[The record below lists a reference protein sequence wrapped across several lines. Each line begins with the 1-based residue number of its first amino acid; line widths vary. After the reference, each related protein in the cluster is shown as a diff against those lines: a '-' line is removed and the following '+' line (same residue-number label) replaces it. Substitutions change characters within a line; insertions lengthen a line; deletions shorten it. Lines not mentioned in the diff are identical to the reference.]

1 MSQFFESNIFFY
13 IAFIAG
19 LTNLSLMLLGA
30 KSETITY
37 WPPPQKKSWQFYSM
51 WSLFIL
57 FSGSYIA
64 LVYLELSRR
73 NDSLIFFLLGT
84 ALTATGLIFANYI
97 TYRLGAENASGLKKG
112 LRTEGW
118 YSVSRNPVYAAT
130 FIALAGVVLF
140 LPIPEIFVLSFFWVL
155 SYIIAVRLE
164 EDWLE
169 EQYGEEYIL
178 YKNRVPRFLGLKQS

>member
-1 MSQFFESNIFFY
+1 MFLF
-13 IAFIAG
+13 
-19 LTNLSLMLLGA
+19 GA
-30 KSETITY
+30 I
-37 WPPPQKKSWQFYSM
+37 
-51 WSLFIL
+51 
-57 FSGSYIA
+57 
-64 LVYLELSRR
+64 
-73 NDSLIFFLLGT
+73 
-84 ALTATGLIFANYI
+84 LTAIGLISANYI

-112 LRTEGW
+112 LKTEGW

-178 YKNRVPRFLGLKQS
+178 YKNRVPRFLGFKRS